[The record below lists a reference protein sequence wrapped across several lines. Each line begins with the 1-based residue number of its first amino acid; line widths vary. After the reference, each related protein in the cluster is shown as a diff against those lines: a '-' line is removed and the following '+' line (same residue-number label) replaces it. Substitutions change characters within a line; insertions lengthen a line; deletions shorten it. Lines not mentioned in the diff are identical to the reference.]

1 MFLSTM
7 EKDAIL
13 EIIPTAERLILRSP
27 EVSIKVFDH
36 LLKHS
41 RIDVSSHLVKLSESC
56 FSMHFIN

>member
-1 MFLSTM
+1 M

-13 EIIPTAERLILRSP
+13 EIIPTENDWLRSP

-41 RIDVSSHLVKLSESC
+41 RAVDISPHLAKLSESL
-56 FSMHFIN
+56 FYYL